1 MNWKIFDDK
10 QPLKEKTILEQIS
23 AFDEKNQKT
32 LVHVRLNNQTAMT
45 LKQLKLAT
53 GLDIQQMIAFSVSE
67 MLRQHPELKIILK
80 QFLQKLNE

>member
-1 MNWKIFDDK
+1 MIWNLLAGKDA
-10 QPLKEKTILEQIS
+10 PKEKDILEQIR
-23 AFDEKNQKT
+23 AFDEKSQKV
-32 LVHVRLNNQTAMT
+32 LAHVRLDRNTAMM

>member
-32 LVHVRLNNQTAMT
+32 LVHVRLNKNTAMT

>member
-1 MNWKIFDDK
+1 MTWKLLGGKGAPED
-10 QPLKEKTILEQIS
+10 KTILEQIR
-23 AFDEKNQKT
+23 AFDEKNQKV
-32 LVHVRLNNQTAMT
+32 LAHVRLNKNTAMT